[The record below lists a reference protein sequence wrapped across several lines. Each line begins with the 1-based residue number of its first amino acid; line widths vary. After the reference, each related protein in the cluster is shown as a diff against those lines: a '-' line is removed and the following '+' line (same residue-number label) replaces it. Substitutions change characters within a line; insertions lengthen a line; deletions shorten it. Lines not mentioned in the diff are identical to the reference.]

1 MPHVLLSTMKKLR
14 LGEATAQV
22 TELVISGSKVPSHH
36 TYSPLTVLWDPYE
49 SAKVHF
55 SAPIGTAHLSLYKYS
70 QIHDGSN
77 IR

>member
-1 MPHVLLSTMKKLR
+1 MKKLR
-14 LGEATAQV
+14 LERILPKV

-55 SAPIGTAHLSLYKYS
+55 PAPIRTAQLSLYKYS